1 MVDWQ
6 PEKSFFNKPFWVAN
20 GQVLIPRNS
29 AIFFTDEIIWQP
41 ISTTSA
47 LTLVYTHPTFSK
59 SVIVWVAVS
68 ILSRVNLISD
78 EPGAKINAQ
87 YTTERRF
94 YYAEAA
100 ASDLE
105 HCWRCVRL
113 PEKNSAR
120 THRELATQS
129 SFCALKA
136 RSIHREWTEL
146 TWTARLHF

>member
-1 MVDWQ
+1 MDKFSYHEIQ
-6 PEKSFFNKPFWVAN
+6 LF
-20 GQVLIPRNS
+20 
-29 AIFFTDEIIWQP
+29 FFTDEIIWQP

-47 LTLVYTHPTFSK
+47 LTLVYTRPTFSK

-113 PEKNSAR
+113 PEKTVHEHIASWRHSRA
-120 THRELATQS
+120 S
-129 SFCALKA
+129 VP
-136 RSIHREWTEL
+136 
-146 TWTARLHF
+146 